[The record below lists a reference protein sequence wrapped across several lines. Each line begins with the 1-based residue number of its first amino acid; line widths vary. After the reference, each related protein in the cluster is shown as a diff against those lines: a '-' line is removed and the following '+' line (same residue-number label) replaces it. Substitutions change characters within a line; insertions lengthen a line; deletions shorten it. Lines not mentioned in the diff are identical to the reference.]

1 MPFIKHD
8 NGYYLNIKVVTNHS
22 TNKIGEIIT
31 INNKKY
37 QKIFI
42 KEIPQKNSA
51 NEALIEILAEK
62 LHIAKSA
69 ITIKAGKTSKIKLIY
84 IKNLSNNKIDFK

>member
-8 NGYYLNIKVVTNHS
+8 NGYYLNIKVTTNHS
-22 TNKIGEIIT
+22 ANKIGEIIT

-42 KEIPQKNSA
+42 KEIPHKNSA
-51 NEALIEILAEK
+51 NQALIEILAEK
-62 LHIAKSA
+62 LHIPKST
-69 ITIKAGKTSKIKLIY
+69 ITIKAGKISKIKLIY
-84 IKNLSNNKIDFK
+84 IENIGNDKIDFK